1 MKEKPA
7 QKKDKCPKRFMLRT
21 NTEFLIYIDALYRSN
36 QSEIS
41 LQNFEKDS
49 LLLRQGEI
57 SHRVFV
63 IKEGIAKCFF
73 LEENGKDYIL
83 EFMSKGQVLGE
94 IELIRQIDCLCNVAA
109 LTPLQVYVIPTLVFK
124 ELLAK
129 DLTLNK
135 ILLEELAERI
145 INTSSRASFQQLYT
159 VEHGLAKLL
168 ELQKKQG
175 IEITKEDMAGYLGIT
190 LRSLNRALKG
200 FAG

>member
-1 MKEKPA
+1 
-7 QKKDKCPKRFMLRT
+7 MLRT
-21 NTEFLIYIDALYRSN
+21 NTEFLTYIDKLYQGG

-41 LQNFEKDS
+41 LQSFEKDC
-49 LLLRQGEI
+49 LLLRQGEK

-94 IELIRQIDCLCNVAA
+94 IELIRQIACLCNVAA
-109 LTPLQVYVIPTLVFK
+109 LTSLQVYVIPASSFK
-124 ELLAK
+124 QMLAK
-129 DLTLNK
+129 DLVLNK

-175 IEITKEDMAGYLGIT
+175 IEISKEDMAAYLGIT

-200 FAG
+200 FDKI

>member
-1 MKEKPA
+1 
-7 QKKDKCPKRFMLRT
+7 MLRT
-21 NTEFLIYIDALYRSN
+21 NTEFLSYIDSLYKDG
-36 QSEIS
+36 QSGIS

-49 LLLRQGEI
+49 LLLRQGEK
-57 SHRVFV
+57 SHRVFI

-94 IELIRQIDCLCNVAA
+94 IEMIRRIDCLCNVAA
-109 LTPLQVYVIPTLVFK
+109 LTALQVYVIPAATFK

-129 DLTLNK
+129 DLMLNK
-135 ILLEELAERI
+135 ILLEELADRI

-168 ELQKKQG
+168 ELQEKQG
-175 IEITKEDMAGYLGIT
+175 MEISKEDMAAYLGIT

-200 FAG
+200 L

>member
-1 MKEKPA
+1 
-7 QKKDKCPKRFMLRT
+7 MLRT
-21 NTEFLIYIDALYRSN
+21 NTEFLTYIDALYRSN

-94 IELIRQIDCLCNVAA
+94 IELIRNIACLCNVAA
-109 LTPLQVYVIPTLVFK
+109 LTPMTVYAIPTWVFK

-190 LRSLNRALKG
+190 LRSLNRALKS
-200 FAG
+200 FDNT

>member
-1 MKEKPA
+1 
-7 QKKDKCPKRFMLRT
+7 MLRT
-21 NTEFLIYIDALYRSN
+21 NTAFLSYVDELYV
-36 QSEIS
+36 SEAGIV
-41 LQNFEKDS
+41 LQHFKKGE
-49 LLLRQGEI
+49 LLLRQGETN
-57 SHRVFV
+57 HYVFV

-83 EFMSKGQVLGE
+83 EFMSKGQILGE
-94 IELIRQIDCLCNVAA
+94 LELIRQITCLCNVAA
-109 LTPLQVYVIPTLVFK
+109 LTPLEVYVIPTLIFK

-168 ELQKKQG
+168 ELQEKQG
-175 IEITKEDMAGYLGIT
+175 ISISKDDMAAYLGIT
-190 LRSLNRALKG
+190 LRSLNRTMKLINAEKK
-200 FAG
+200 

>member
-1 MKEKPA
+1 MSAKFLQQKRTNV
-7 QKKDKCPKRFMLRT
+7 QKKFMLRT
-21 NTEFLIYIDALYRSN
+21 NTDFLTYIDKLYQSD

-49 LLLRQGEI
+49 LLLRQGEK
-57 SHRVFV
+57 SHRVFI

-73 LEENGKDYIL
+73 AEENGKDYIL

-94 IELIRQIDCLCNVAA
+94 IEVIRQIACLCNVAA
-109 LTPLQVYVIPTLVFK
+109 LTDLQVYVIPAASFK
-124 ELLAK
+124 ALLAK
-129 DLTLNK
+129 DFTLNK

-168 ELQKKQG
+168 ELQEKQNLT
-175 IEITKEDMAGYLGIT
+175 INKEDMAAYLGIT
-190 LRSLNRALKG
+190 LRSLNRALKSI
-200 FAG
+200 

>member
-1 MKEKPA
+1 
-7 QKKDKCPKRFMLRT
+7 MLRT
-21 NTEFLIYIDALYRSN
+21 NTEFLSYIDSLYKDE
-36 QSEIS
+36 QLGIS
-41 LQNFEKDS
+41 LQNFEKYS
-49 LLLRQGEI
+49 LLLRQGEK
-57 SHRVFV
+57 SHRVFI

-94 IELIRQIDCLCNVAA
+94 IEMIRRIDCLCNVAA
-109 LTPLQVYVIPTLVFK
+109 LTALQVYVIPASTFK

-135 ILLEELAERI
+135 ILLEELADRI
-145 INTSSRASFQQLYT
+145 IHTSSRASFQQLYT

-168 ELQKKQG
+168 ELQEKQG
-175 IEITKEDMAGYLGIT
+175 MEISKEDMAAYLGIT

-200 FAG
+200 L